1 MDIGATATH
10 LNALTALMTYVIIVV
25 VKKMIFQHEDMILDT
40 TISSKSK
47 LYKNNKLLFMGDGYK
62 AITIMLNSSKD
73 NAPVKD
79 KFWAQLST
87 REKPKFSKSDDA
99 LERLRREA
107 EAAIVKTEKKKKSV
121 WRV

>member
-1 MDIGATATH
+1 VVVDVIAMH
-10 LNALTALMTYVIIVV
+10 LNALIVLMMYVTIVV

-73 NAPVKD
+73 NTPVKD

-87 REKPKFSKSDDA
+87 REKPKFDKSEDA
-99 LERLRREA
+99 LEKLRREA
-107 EAAIVKTEKKKKSV
+107 QASIVKTTKKK
-121 WRV
+121 RR

>member
-1 MDIGATATH
+1 
-10 LNALTALMTYVIIVV
+10 MTYVTIVV

-87 REKPKFSKSDDA
+87 REKPRFSTKGDDLEALRKEA
-99 LERLRREA
+99 LESFGKPKE
-107 EAAIVKTEKKKKSV
+107 EKPKKKSKKTNQ
-121 WRV
+121 WERLTK

>member
-1 MDIGATATH
+1 
-10 LNALTALMTYVIIVV
+10 
-25 VKKMIFQHEDMILDT
+25 MIFEHEDMIIDMT
-40 TISSKSK
+40 VSSKSK
-47 LYKNNKLLFMGDGYK
+47 LYKNNKLMFMGDGYR
-62 AITIMLNSSKD
+62 AITIMLNNSKN

-107 EAAIVKTEKKKKSV
+107 EAAIVKTETKKK
-121 WRV
+121 RR

>member
-1 MDIGATATH
+1 
-10 LNALTALMTYVIIVV
+10 
-25 VKKMIFQHEDMILDT
+25 MIFVVIVIVIRKKLGIFRHEDMILDT

-47 LYKNNKLLFMGDGYK
+47 LYKNDKLLFMGDGYK

-87 REKPKFSKSDDA
+87 REKPRFASKGDDLEALRKEA
-99 LERLRREA
+99 LESFGKPKEEKPKRK
-107 EAAIVKTEKKKKSV
+107 KTKTQWDKMTK
-121 WRV
+121 